1 MINPG
6 LEALKT
12 WKPIEYVAGYRARL
26 AAIPIPQDAHHS
38 WQCGWEDADTEALEL
53 ARHDSVL
60 AEGREEPTRIRGDF
74 YSMQEVTL
82 D

>member
-1 MINPG
+1 MIHPA

-60 AEGREEPTRIRGDF
+60 AEGRESTTRIRGDF